1 MKFSSLS
8 ISCNSICVEIER
20 VGDRD
25 KVGSSAQHSLFVIL
39 ERALPVHTN
48 AKLSVWEKD
57 QPAKTLSPLKVH
69 FSDRLSHGNHCV
81 PWPIAAGKVC
91 VSLSYFLLFSH
102 IFQTALSKMVA
113 VCLEKEEQG
122 PCWRFCSIEHDTGD
136 LLFNWFG
143 VCNFLTAEISQM
155 PLNNADL

>member
-1 MKFSSLS
+1 M
-8 ISCNSICVEIER
+8 
-20 VGDRD
+20 
-25 KVGSSAQHSLFVIL
+25 
-39 ERALPVHTN
+39 HTN

-102 IFQTALSKMVA
+102 IFQTTLSKMVA
-113 VCLEKEEQG
+113 AFLVKYIKKSRTPAEGFVQISMTPMICCPICFSFEVCTFFDCL
-122 PCWRFCSIEHDTGD
+122 
-136 LLFNWFG
+136 
-143 VCNFLTAEISQM
+143 NFTNTIK
-155 PLNNADL
+155 